1 MSTYFSNL
9 PNIEV
14 GVPEGN
20 SSLSNSV
27 QIKNI
32 FRRAKPHIENLRN
45 KTIFEK
51 YIIPGN
57 YKPYQVSR
65 EIYGTVE
72 YEWVI
77 LLVND
82 IHNVYTGWPLSSEQF
97 EQHIKSKYGTKE
109 TETKYWET
117 KEIKYKNDVILEAGL
132 VVPQTFTYKLP
143 NGQVLAGN
151 LLVDRISHYEY
162 EERIN
167 EQKRTIYLVYPRY
180 MNQFIDEFRQ
190 VLQYDPNDDVI
201 IQGLKSAG
209 NESQNRTTN
218 TYGF

>member
-1 MSTYFSNL
+1 MANYFSNL
-9 PNIEV
+9 PNIKV
-14 GVPEGN
+14 GVPDGSN
-20 SSLSNSV
+20 SLSNSV
-27 QIKNI
+27 EIKNI

-65 EIYGTVE
+65 EVYGTVD

-77 LLVND
+77 LVIND
-82 IHNVYTGWPLSSEQF
+82 IHNIYTGWPLSSEQF
-97 EQHIKSKYGTKE
+97 EMMIKSKYGTKQN
-109 TETKYWET
+109 ETKYWET
-117 KEIKYKNDVILEAGL
+117 KEIKYKNNVILEAGL

-143 NGQVLAGN
+143 DGQILAGD

-162 EERIN
+162 EERMN
-167 EQKRTIYLVYPRY
+167 EKKREIYLVYPRLL
-180 MNQFIDEFRQ
+180 FKFVTEFREA
-190 VLQYDPNDDVI
+190 LQYDPSNDVI
-201 IQGLKSAG
+201 MQGLKSAG